1 MKMCIRKR
9 GASSCSSIG
18 RSLRRTPGSGTFRA
32 FSARHGPPPYEYLLD
47 RGAHADVPVADIM
60 AIFAREYPRL
70 VERGAGEP
78 ATRFRE
84 EAR

>member
-18 RSLRRTPGSGTFRA
+18 RSLRRTPGGGTFRA
-32 FSARHGPPPYEYLLD
+32 FSARLCD
-47 RGAHADVPVADIM
+47 RFDVPVADIM